1 MKYAGMSTIVV
12 VLLLLAIF
20 VFGSGNGEAVA
31 DSGDSMMKPEESAT
45 ETVIEGAETAVL
57 AGGCFWGVEAVFE
70 RLEGVYDVA
79 SGYSGGLAETASYY
93 RVASGRTDH
102 AESVRIV
109 YDPAVIAYTT
119 ILEVF
124 FSVAH
129 DPTQLNFQG
138 PDVGPQ
144 YRSAIFYSDET
155 QMADAE
161 EYIRELESSGMYRQP
176 IVTEVAPLE
185 AFYDAEDAHQDFM
198 ELNPNHGYIVYWDKP
213 KIDKLEK
220 EYPHLLSDE

>member
-1 MKYAGMSTIVV
+1 MKYAGIGTIAV
-12 VLLLLAIF
+12 VLIMLAIF
-20 VFGSGNGEAVA
+20 VFGSGNGEVVA
-31 DSGDSMMKPEESAT
+31 DPGDPPMPSAASM
-45 ETVIEGAETAVL
+45 VEGADTAVL

-70 RLEGVYDVA
+70 RLEGVYDVV

-93 RVASGRTDH
+93 KVAGGRTDH

-109 YDPAVIAYTT
+109 YDPAVIAYAT

-144 YRSAIFYSDET
+144 YRSAIFYTNET
-155 QMADAE
+155 QMAAAE
-161 EYIRELESSGMYRQP
+161 EYIRELESSGMYNKP
-176 IVTEVAPLE
+176 IVTEVAPLD
-185 AFYDAEDAHQDFM
+185 AFYDAEDSHQDFM
-198 ELNPNHGYIVYWDKP
+198 ELNPNHGYIVYWDRP
-213 KIDKLEK
+213 KIEKLEK
-220 EYPHLLSDE
+220 EYPDLLADK

>member
-1 MKYAGMSTIVV
+1 MKYAGIGLGAVI
-12 VLLLLAIF
+12 LLLTAIF
-20 VFGSGNGEAVA
+20 VFGSGNQEAVA
-31 DSGDSMMKPEESAT
+31 DSGDVPVAAPNA
-45 ETVIEGAETAVL
+45 VEGAEVAVL

-70 RLEGVYDVA
+70 HLEGVQDVV
-79 SGYSGGLAETASYY
+79 SGYSGGEAETASYY
-93 RVASGRTDH
+93 KVASGKTEH

-109 YDPAVIAYTT
+109 YDPAVITYST

-144 YRSAIFYSDET
+144 YRSAIFYADDT
-155 QMADAE
+155 QMAAAE
-161 EYIRELESSGMYRQP
+161 EYIRKLESSGMYRKP

-213 KIDKLEK
+213 KIEKLQK
-220 EYPHLLSDE
+220 EYPHLLADK